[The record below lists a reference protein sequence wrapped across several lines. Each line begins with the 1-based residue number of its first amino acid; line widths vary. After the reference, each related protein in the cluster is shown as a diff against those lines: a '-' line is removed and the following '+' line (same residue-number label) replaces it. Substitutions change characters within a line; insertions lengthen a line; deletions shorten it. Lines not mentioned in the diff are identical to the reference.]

1 MFRPRLWFLIGMV
14 LLAVAL
20 RLVPWFLGRFFGMSI
35 DPETSTYPWNFS
47 PLPAIC
53 LFGAAFYQD
62 RRLSYLVPLSAY
74 LLGDLGI
81 GLLSGNMN
89 FAFYSDQPFV
99 YGSLIFMIM
108 MGFYM
113 RKNRSVWAIGGTSF
127 LSALLFF
134 LITNMGVWA
143 LGNGMRY
150 PHSISGLIECY
161 TMALPYFRNSLVGM
175 MVFVPVLFSRLALVE
190 CKLPALQPVPVTMLK

>member
-1 MFRPRLWFLIGMV
+1 MFKPRPWFLIGMV

-20 RLVPWFLGRFFGMSI
+20 RLVPWFLGRFFGMST
-35 DPETSTYPWNFS
+35 DPQTSTYPWNFS

-81 GLLSGNMN
+81 GLLSGNMK
-89 FAFYSDQPFV
+89 FAFYANQPMV
-99 YGSLIFMIM
+99 YGSFILMITI
-108 MGFYM
+108 GFYM
-113 RKNRSVWAIGGTSF
+113 RKNRSVWAVGGTSF
-127 LSALLFF
+127 LGALLFF
-134 LITNMGVWA
+134 LITNFGVWA
-143 LGNGMRY
+143 LGNGMLY
-150 PHSISGLIECY
+150 PHSISGLIKCY
-161 TMALPYFRNSLVGM
+161 TMALPYFRNSLIGM

-190 CKLPALQPVPVTMLK
+190 YKLPSLQPVPVTAIK